1 MATKKKQSDIQIT
14 VNLVNA
20 QTPKDVYT
28 AFALAKLELMS
39 PVEQSALADILVDNY
54 FNEVSTMI
62 FNSIADQMAQHAIQ
76 VEEKKEETEEKKPGM
91 FRKVWNWV
99 TRKK

>member
-54 FNEVSTMI
+54 FNDVSTMI

>member
-39 PVEQSALADILVDNY
+39 PIEQSALAVLLVDNY

-62 FNSIADQMAQHAIQ
+62 FNSVADQIAQHVIQ
-76 VEEKKEETEEKKPGM
+76 VEDKKEEIEEKEPGM

>member
-1 MATKKKQSDIQIT
+1 MTTKKKQIDTQIT

-28 AFALAKLELMS
+28 AFALAKLQLMS
-39 PVEQSALADILVDNY
+39 PVEQAVLGEVLADNY
-54 FNEVSTMI
+54 FDEVSAMI
-62 FNSIADQMAQHAIQ
+62 FGSIADQIAQHAIK